1 MGEIS
6 EREMELGGSRSEMV
20 EREGRRVLLIRWNT
34 GKTSAGKLFGRY
46 GEGGKPDFFRLLLG
60 AVAGSLREQLGSEG
74 EEVFSRIRDSRKF
87 RDSMVRIFEEM
98 KDWFFREVVP
108 RYGLEKG
115 DIFMIVAPLE
125 LDLETGEL
133 TWLRDRTEFYYW
145 VRSDRCA
152 AQAGEEAAKLREELD
167 RLRAENERLRR
178 EVEELRSKMENLR
191 RLLGAE

>member
-1 MGEIS
+1 LS
-6 EREMELGGSRSEMV
+6 EREIELGGSRSEVV

-74 EEVFSRIRDSRKF
+74 EEVFNRIRDSRRF
-87 RDSMVRIFEEM
+87 RDSVTRIFEEM

-133 TWLRDRTEFYYW
+133 TWIRDRTEFYYW
-145 VRSDRCA
+145 VRSDRCV
-152 AQAGEEAAKLREELD
+152 AQREAGEEVKLREEVE
-167 RLRAENERLRR
+167 RLREENERLRR
-178 EVEELRSKMENLR
+178 EVEELRAKLDSLR
-191 RLLGAE
+191 RLLGSE